1 MDNGL
6 NNNTDTGGW
15 KNSNLAQAWLVLLLA
30 LCFGAALAAV
40 QINLSG
46 IIAANKLNETLSKVP
61 DLIWGTE
68 KAAQLKDQQV
78 PVEILPGTLTVK
90 KAAKSVSYPIYRLSR
105 NGQIEGWVI
114 KSGGQGYAD
123 KIELLL
129 GLDPEAETITGLF
142 VLEQKETPGLG
153 NKIISPQWRDQFTRK
168 KTARLL
174 EVKKNSGQGTNPDS
188 TAIDAITG
196 ATISSRAVTGI
207 VNGIVGDIKGNLT
220 PDHIQFTERKE

>member
-6 NNNTDTGGW
+6 NNNADTGGW

-61 DLIWGTE
+61 DLIWGSE

-78 PVEILPGTLTVK
+78 SVEILPGTLTVEK
-90 KAAKSVSYPIYRLSR
+90 TAKSVSYPIYRLSR
-105 NGQIEGWVI
+105 DGQVEGWVI

-123 KIELLL
+123 KIELLV
-129 GLDPEAETITGLF
+129 GLDPRAETITGLF

-153 NKIISPQWRDQFTRK
+153 NKIISPQWRDQFTHK
-168 KTARLL
+168 KTARPL
-174 EVKKNSGQGTNPDS
+174 EVKKNSGQGNDPDS

-196 ATISSRAVTGI
+196 ATISSRSVTGI
-207 VNGIVGDIKGNLT
+207 VNGIVGDIKDNLT
-220 PDHIQFTERKE
+220 PDHIQFTERKK